1 MTQIQTAFDTA
12 WQLVK
17 MPFHGTTSDRVESI
31 LQEGLKPSDWENS
44 NKFIGGKGV
53 YDKPKV
59 FASSIPMFA
68 KVYAIMAANMPQR
81 RRAREQ
87 GIVNPG
93 VNLSTPYIQD
103 DVSRPALIRIDP
115 SFPLRQ
121 GEHPETYR
129 DYLYSNVTIPPEFLS
144 LAHQTD
150 FDVDGVISYPE
161 FERLAQDSF
170 KDADLPFRD
179 GPKRKLSW
187 YEDDPD
193 ETGYSPTLSLEEIE
207 RRVMGE

>member
-1 MTQIQTAFDTA
+1 MTAFDTA
-12 WQLVK
+12 WDLMK
-17 MPFHGTTSDRVESI
+17 APYHGTTSDRVESI
-31 LQEGLKPSDWENS
+31 LREGLKPSDWDDS
-44 NKFIGGKGV
+44 NKFIGGKAA

-59 FASSIPMFA
+59 FATSVPMIA

-115 SFPLRQ
+115 SFPLRR

-129 DYLYSNVTIPPEFLS
+129 EYLYSNVPIPPQFLS

-150 FDVDGVISYPE
+150 FDVDGEITYPQ

-170 KDADLPFRD
+170 KQAKLPVKEE
-179 GPKRKLSW
+179 PHRKLASFD
-187 YEDDPD
+187 DDPD
-193 ETGYSPTLSLEEIE
+193 ETGYSPKLSLEEIE
-207 RRVMGE
+207 RRVMRE